1 MRSREIAIRMA
12 VGARPRAILTMIL
25 AQSMRIALVGLLVG
39 GAVAVVVSRLIQAE
53 FDGISGMDRAV
64 FGGSAALFVAS
75 MLLASAIPAVR
86 ASRLDPVENLK
97 DA

>member
-1 MRSREIAIRMA
+1 MGID
-12 VGARPRAILTMIL
+12 GAAF
-25 AQSMRIALVGLLVG
+25 G
-39 GAVAVVVSRLIQAE
+39 GA
-53 FDGISGMDRAV
+53 
-64 FGGSAALFVAS
+64 AALFVAF